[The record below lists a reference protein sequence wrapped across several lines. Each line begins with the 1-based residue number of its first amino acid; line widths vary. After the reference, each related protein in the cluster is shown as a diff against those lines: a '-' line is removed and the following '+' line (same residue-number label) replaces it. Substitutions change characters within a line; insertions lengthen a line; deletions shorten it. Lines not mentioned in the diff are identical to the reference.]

1 MPRVGINFSPEV
13 FEDLKHFITEKYG
26 TKKAMSITVEEA
38 VKDYLKRQQ
47 LLEQLSR

>member
-1 MPRVGINFSPEV
+1 MPRVNICFSLPV
-13 FEDLKHFITEKYG
+13 FEDLKRYIITKHG
-26 TKKAMSITVEEA
+26 TKKALSITVEEA